1 MSKYIAVI
9 TRADITR
16 TALVEAGGRSMEQV
30 KAACG
35 CQYILNA
42 WFYDTI
48 TGRPVG
54 NLKID
59 GTVKADAGWN
69 CQGLTWD
76 AGEDIRMDLIPD
88 RGRASYIS
96 GVELLTPTRGPGKAL
111 SYSPEYGGT
120 RGRSAVLLAGA
131 RVILYC
137 SGDGTRDAK
146 TPEALRDELVSI
158 GCRYDQAANLRALGL
173 DAGSSSNCDFGDGQ
187 RISNGKRVK
196 GYLCIWTTE
205 GGQEPPDKEESMGKY
220 TVTPSIGVNVRKGP
234 GTGYDKV
241 GGYSKGTVITVLE
254 ERDGWGRTDK
264 GWVKL
269 SNLSLH
275 TSSGDVTVT
284 DRKTDTGVPIKQ
296 MFVPKGRKNRPG
308 VANPCT
314 YITIHETGNKATGA
328 DAEAH
333 GAYVRG
339 DSAESSRVSWHYTVD
354 DDSIVQHIPD
364 EERAYH
370 AGDGASGPG
379 NAKSLG
385 IEICVNAGGDFEAA
399 KANAAA
405 LVRLLME
412 EHGIPLDNVVQHNH
426 WNGKDC
432 PKTIR
437 ATAGAWEAFLALC
450 RGETANVS
458 KLDTDVDTLAEAG
471 IINSPDYWRAG
482 DYSAANVQALIGK
495 MADYVRGDY

>member
-9 TRADITR
+9 PRAAITRA
-16 TALVEAGGRSMEQV
+16 ALVEAGGRSMEQV

-35 CQYILNA
+35 CQYILNS

-59 GTVKADAGWN
+59 GTVKAAAGWN
-69 CQGLTWD
+69 GWGLTWD
-76 AGEDIRMDLIPD
+76 KGADIRLDILPD
-88 RGRASYIS
+88 NGVASYLS

-111 SYSPEYGGT
+111 SYSPEYGST

-137 SGDGTRDAK
+137 SGDGTADAK
-146 TPEALRDELVSI
+146 TPEGLRDELVTI

-205 GGQEPPDKEESMGKY
+205 DGTEEPPEKEESMGKY
-220 TVTPSIGVNVRKGP
+220 KVTPSIGVNIRSGP
-234 GTGYDKV
+234 GTGYGKV
-241 GGYSKGTVITVLE
+241 GAYPMGTVVDVLE
-254 ERDGWGRTDK
+254 ERDGWGRTNK
-264 GWVKL
+264 GWV
-269 SNLSLH
+269 SLAYLEAVE
-275 TSSGDVTVT
+275 GPQRV
-284 DRKTDTGVPIKQ
+284 TDTGLAIQTHLIAP
-296 MFVPKGRKNRPG
+296 GADNRPG
-308 VANPCT
+308 GSNPCK
-314 YITIHETGNKATGA
+314 YITIHETGNAAKGA
-328 DAEAH
+328 DAAAH
-333 GAYVRG
+333 AAYL
-339 DSAESSRVSWHYTVD
+339 DSDAGERDLVSWHYSVD
-354 DDSIVQHIPD
+354 DHAIVQNLPD
-364 EERAYH
+364 AETAYH
-370 AGDGASGPG
+370 AGDGKSGPG
-379 NAKSLG
+379 NATSIG
-385 IEICVNAGGDFEAA
+385 VEICVNAGGDFEAA

-412 EHGIPLDNVVQHNH
+412 EHGIHIDHVVQHNH

-437 ATAGAWEAFLALC
+437 ATPGAWEAFLALC
-450 RGETANVS
+450 RGESTGVS
-458 KLDTDVDTLAEAG
+458 ELDAAVDKLAAAG
-471 IINSPDYWRAG
+471 LIDSPDYWKGG
-482 DYSAANVQALIGK
+482 DYSAENVQALIIK
-495 MADYVRGDY
+495 WAASR

>member
-9 TRADITR
+9 PRAAITRA
-16 TALVEAGGRSMEQV
+16 ALVEAGGRSMEQV

-35 CQYILNA
+35 CQYILNS

-59 GTVKADAGWN
+59 GTVKAAAGWN
-69 CQGLTWD
+69 GWGLTWD
-76 AGEDIRMDLIPD
+76 KGADIRLDILPD
-88 RGRASYIS
+88 NGGASYLS

-137 SGDGTRDAK
+137 SGDGTADAK
-146 TPEALRDELVSI
+146 TPEGLRDELVTI

-205 GGQEPPDKEESMGKY
+205 DGTEEPPEKEESMGKY
-220 TVTPSIGVNVRKGP
+220 KVTPSIGVNIRSGP
-234 GTGYDKV
+234 GTGYGKV
-241 GGYSKGTVITVLE
+241 GAYPCGAVVDVLE

-264 GWVKL
+264 GWV
-269 SNLSLH
+269 SLAYLEAVE
-275 TSSGDVTVT
+275 GPQRVT
-284 DRKTDTGVPIKQ
+284 DNGIAIQTYLIDQ
-296 MFVPKGRKNRPG
+296 EADNRPG
-308 VANPCT
+308 GSNPCK
-314 YITIHETGNKATGA
+314 YITIHETGNAAKGA
-328 DAEAH
+328 DAVAH
-333 GAYVRG
+333 AAYL
-339 DSAESSRVSWHYTVD
+339 DSDAGKRDMVSWHYTVD
-354 DDSIVQHIPD
+354 DHAIVQHLPD
-364 EERAYH
+364 YETAYH
-370 AGDGASGPG
+370 AGDGKDGPG
-379 NAKSLG
+379 NTTSIG

-412 EHGIPLDNVVQHNH
+412 EHGISADRVVQHNH

-458 KLDTDVDTLAEAG
+458 KLDTDVDTLANVG
-471 IINSPDYWRAG
+471 IIDQPDYWKAG
-482 DYSAANVQALIGK
+482 NYSKDTVEALIGK
-495 MADYVRGDY
+495 TADYVREDD

>member
-9 TRADITR
+9 PRAAITRA
-16 TALVEAGGRSMEQV
+16 ALVEAGGRSMEQV

-35 CQYILNA
+35 CQYILNS

-59 GTVKADAGWN
+59 GTVKAAAGWN
-69 CQGLTWD
+69 GWGLTWD
-76 AGEDIRMDLIPD
+76 KGADIRLDILPD
-88 RGRASYIS
+88 NGGASYLS

-137 SGDGTRDAK
+137 SGDGTRDA
-146 TPEALRDELVSI
+146 TPPERLRADLVEV
-158 GCRYDQAANLRALGL
+158 GGQYANTANLLALGL
-173 DAGSSSNCDFGDGQ
+173 DSGGSSQCDFGDNKIIHSA
-187 RISNGKRVK
+187 RRVA
-196 GYLCIWTTE
+196 GYFCVWTTDAQTPGE
-205 GGQEPPDKEESMGKY
+205 DNNTMSKKY
-220 TVTPSIGVNVRKGP
+220 TVTPSIGVNIRKGP

-241 GGYSKGTVITVLE
+241 GGYSEGTVITVLE

-333 GAYVRG
+333 GSYVRG
-339 DSAESSRVSWHYTVD
+339 DSAEASRVSWHYTVD

-364 EERAYH
+364 EETAYH

-379 NAKSLG
+379 NAKSIG
-385 IEICVNAGGDFEAA
+385 IEICVNEDGDFEKA
-399 KANAAA
+399 KTNAAA

-412 EHGIPLDNVVQHNH
+412 EHGIDIEHVVQHNH

-437 ATAGAWEAFLALC
+437 ATTGAWEAFLVLC
-450 RGETANVS
+450 NGEPVDAELSAAVD
-458 KLDTDVDTLAEAG
+458 KLAAKGL
-471 IINSPDYWRAG
+471 INSPDYWKG
-482 DYSAANVQALIGK
+482 GVYSAANVQALLK
-495 MADYVRGDY
+495 KWAASL

>member
-9 TRADITR
+9 PRAAITRA
-16 TALVEAGGRSMEQV
+16 ALVEAGGRSMEQV

-35 CQYILNA
+35 CSHIINA
-42 WFYDTI
+42 WFYDMT

-54 NLKID
+54 NLKIN
-59 GTVKADAGWN
+59 GAVKASAGWN
-69 CQGLTWD
+69 GWGLAWD
-76 AGEDIRMDLIPD
+76 KGEDISLEIVPAAG
-88 RGRASYIS
+88 RGNYIS
-96 GVELLTPTRGPGKAL
+96 GVELLTPTRGPGKPL
-111 SYSPEYGGT
+111 SYVQEYRGA
-120 RGRSAVLLAGA
+120 RGRSAVLLAGEH
-131 RVILYC
+131 VILYC

-146 TPEALRDELVSI
+146 TPERLRDDLVEV
-158 GCRYDQAANLRALGL
+158 GGQYANTANLLALGL
-173 DAGSSSNCDFGDGQ
+173 DSGGSSQCDFGDNKIIHSA
-187 RISNGKRVK
+187 RRVA
-196 GYLCIWTTE
+196 GYFCVWTTDAQTP
-205 GGQEPPDKEESMGKY
+205 GEENNTMSKKY

-269 SNLSLH
+269 SNMSLH

-308 VANPCT
+308 GANPCT

-333 GAYVRG
+333 GAYVCG
-339 DSAESSRVSWHYTVD
+339 DSAEASRVSWHYTVD

-370 AGDGASGPG
+370 AGDGANGPG
-379 NAKSLG
+379 NAKSIG
-385 IEICVNAGGDFEAA
+385 IEICVNEDGDFEKA
-399 KANAAA
+399 KDNAAS
-405 LVRLLME
+405 LVRLLMA
-412 EHGIPLDNVVQHNH
+412 EHGIPSLNIKQHNN
-426 WNGKDC
+426 WSGKDC
-432 PKTIR
+432 PHTIR
-437 ATAGAWEAFLALC
+437 HTSGAWAAFLDLC
-450 RGETANVS
+450 NGYPVDAQLSAAVD
-458 KLDTDVDTLAEAG
+458 KLAAKGL
-471 IINSPDYWRAG
+471 INSPDYWKGG
-482 DYSAANVQALIGK
+482 DYSAENVQALIIK
-495 MADYVRGDY
+495 WAASL